1 VEAIAGSARN
11 HGTLRTSWHRFAT
24 RWDMLLSLLIFARS
38 RRRASSSHSLS
49 TLNVLASSSARRMIV
64 AALCLWSTAA
74 VLGVLGDFSDMPVS
88 KLERSTALTMAFR
101 YRGKRSSREI
111 ESAARSPRDEITDV
125 LVNLAGDRLV
135 LASKPYHTTAS
146 NRTECGGP
154 SCDARPRSALLAAY
168 RGARAW
174 LIAVTAYGQHPVLVP
189 RHQDSVTQCGALHL
203 RPAARED
210 DAPSS

>member
-74 VLGVLGDFSDMPVS
+74 VRGVLGDFSDMPVS
-88 KLERSTALTMAFR
+88 KLERSTTLTMAFI

-125 LVNLAGDRLV
+125 LVNFLDRLV
-135 LASKPYHTTAS
+135 LASTPYHTTAS